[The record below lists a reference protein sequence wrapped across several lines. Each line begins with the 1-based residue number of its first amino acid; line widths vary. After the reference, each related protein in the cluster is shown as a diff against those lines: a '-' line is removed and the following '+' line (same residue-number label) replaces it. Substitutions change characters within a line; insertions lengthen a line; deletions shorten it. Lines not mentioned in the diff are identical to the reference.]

1 MSRLS
6 TWDLN
11 LNDKNV
17 LSKDPFKTEKTL
29 IQTVIKSLKKKIGI
43 ETSIN
48 KMHQKYIFTFAG
60 TLDN

>member
-1 MSRLS
+1 MSQLS

-29 IQTVIKSLKKKIGI
+29 IWTVVKSLKKKIGI

-48 KMHQKYIFTFAG
+48 KIHRKYIFTFTG